1 MSKSIKFFPILLISF
16 SLILSFYSVI
26 YASNINMNL
35 ASGNSISG
43 NIVQN
48 GNDTLA
54 AENTLDEPA
63 TNLIEESP
71 IQTSS
76 PSSVTATTEEGL
88 GLSNVLSIILITVG
102 VVLILLAIAI
112 IIRLK

>member
-1 MSKSIKFFPILLISF
+1 MSKSIKFFPILLIAF

-35 ASGNSISG
+35 ASENSVSENVVDTVNNSLVDE
-43 NIVQN
+43 NITDDLVDNVSQ
-48 GNDTLA
+48 
-54 AENTLDEPA
+54 AEVT
-63 TNLIEESP
+63 T
-71 IQTSS
+71 
-76 PSSVTATTEEGL
+76 PSSVTATTEEGI

-102 VVLILLAIAI
+102 VVLILLAVAI

>member
-1 MSKSIKFFPILLISF
+1 MSKSIKFFPILLIAF

-35 ASGNSISG
+35 ASENSVSKNVTNTVNNSLVDE
-43 NIVQN
+43 NITDDLVDNVSQ
-48 GNDTLA
+48 
-54 AENTLDEPA
+54 AEVT
-63 TNLIEESP
+63 T
-71 IQTSS
+71 

-102 VVLILLAIAI
+102 VVLILLAVAI

>member
-1 MSKSIKFFPILLISF
+1 MSKSIKFFPILLIAF
-16 SLILSFYSVI
+16 SSILSFYSVI

-35 ASGNSISG
+35 ASENSVSENVTNTVNNSLVDE
-43 NIVQN
+43 NITDDLVDNVSQ
-48 GNDTLA
+48 
-54 AENTLDEPA
+54 AEVT
-63 TNLIEESP
+63 T
-71 IQTSS
+71 

-102 VVLILLAIAI
+102 VVLILLAVAI

>member
-1 MSKSIKFFPILLISF
+1 MSKSIKFFPILLIAF

-35 ASGNSISG
+35 ASENSVSENVVDTVNNSLVDE
-43 NIVQN
+43 NITDDLVDNASQSEV
-48 GNDTLA
+48 T
-54 AENTLDEPA
+54 T
-63 TNLIEESP
+63 
-71 IQTSS
+71 
-76 PSSVTATTEEGL
+76 PSSVTATTEEGI

-102 VVLILLAIAI
+102 VVLILLAVAI

>member
-1 MSKSIKFFPILLISF
+1 MSKSIKFFPILLIAF

-35 ASGNSISG
+35 ASENSVSENVTNTVNNSLVDE
-43 NIVQN
+43 NIT
-48 GNDTLA
+48 D
-54 AENTLDEPA
+54 D
-63 TNLIEESP
+63 LIDNVS
-71 IQTSS
+71 QTEVTT

-102 VVLILLAIAI
+102 VVLILLAVAI

>member
-1 MSKSIKFFPILLISF
+1 MSKSIKFFPILLIAF

-35 ASGNSISG
+35 ASENSVSKNVTDTVNNSLVVE
-43 NIVQN
+43 NITDDLV
-48 GNDTLA
+48 
-54 AENTLDEPA
+54 ENVSQAGVT
-63 TNLIEESP
+63 T
-71 IQTSS
+71 

-102 VVLILLAIAI
+102 VVLILLAVAI

>member
-1 MSKSIKFFPILLISF
+1 MSKSIKFFLILLIAF

-35 ASGNSISG
+35 ASENSVTENNLDTTNNSIADE
-43 NIVQN
+43 NI
-48 GNDTLA
+48 T
-54 AENTLDEPA
+54 DEP
-63 TNLIEESP
+63 IEETPPVVS
-71 IQTSS
+71 T
-76 PSSVTATTEEGL
+76 PSSVTATTEEGM

>member
-16 SLILSFYSVI
+16 SLILSFYSII

-35 ASGNSISG
+35 ASGNTISE

-48 GNDTLA
+48 ENETLA
-54 AENTLDEPA
+54 DENILNEP
-63 TNLIEESP
+63 TTDLIEESP

>member
-1 MSKSIKFFPILLISF
+1 MSKSIKFFPILLIAF

-35 ASGNSISG
+35 ASENSVSENVADTVDNSLVDE
-43 NIVQN
+43 NITDNLVDDVSQ
-48 GNDTLA
+48 
-54 AENTLDEPA
+54 AEVT
-63 TNLIEESP
+63 T
-71 IQTSS
+71 

-102 VVLILLAIAI
+102 VVLILLAVAI

>member
-1 MSKSIKFFPILLISF
+1 MSKSIKFFPILLIAF

-35 ASGNSISG
+35 ASENSVSENVADTVDNSLVDE
-43 NIVQN
+43 NIIDDLVDDVSQ
-48 GNDTLA
+48 
-54 AENTLDEPA
+54 AEVT
-63 TNLIEESP
+63 T
-71 IQTSS
+71 

-102 VVLILLAIAI
+102 VVLILLAVAI

>member
-1 MSKSIKFFPILLISF
+1 MSKSIKFFPILLIAF

-35 ASGNSISG
+35 ASENSVSENVADTVNNSLVDE
-43 NIVQN
+43 NITDDLVDNVSQ
-48 GNDTLA
+48 
-54 AENTLDEPA
+54 AEVT
-63 TNLIEESP
+63 T
-71 IQTSS
+71 
-76 PSSVTATTEEGL
+76 PSSVTATTEEGI

-102 VVLILLAIAI
+102 VVLILLAVAI

>member
-1 MSKSIKFFPILLISF
+1 MSKSIKFFPILLILF

-43 NIVQN
+43 NIFQN
-48 GNDTLA
+48 ANDTLTK
-54 AENTLDEPA
+54 ENIANDLTA
-63 TNLIEESP
+63 NLIEESP
-71 IQTSS
+71 IQTSA
-76 PSSVTATTEEGL
+76 PSSVTATAEEGL

-102 VVLILLAIAI
+102 IVLILLAIAI

>member
-1 MSKSIKFFPILLISF
+1 MSKSIKFFPILLIAF

-35 ASGNSISG
+35 ASENSVSENVTNTVNNSLVDE
-43 NIVQN
+43 NITDDLVENVSQ
-48 GNDTLA
+48 
-54 AENTLDEPA
+54 AEVT
-63 TNLIEESP
+63 T
-71 IQTSS
+71 
-76 PSSVTATTEEGL
+76 PSSVTATTEEGI

-102 VVLILLAIAI
+102 VVLILLAVAI

>member
-1 MSKSIKFFPILLISF
+1 MSKSIKFFPILLIAF

-35 ASGNSISG
+35 ASENSVSKNVTDTVNNSLVDE
-43 NIVQN
+43 NITDDLV
-48 GNDTLA
+48 
-54 AENTLDEPA
+54 ENVSQAGVT
-63 TNLIEESP
+63 T
-71 IQTSS
+71 

-102 VVLILLAIAI
+102 VVLILLAVAI

>member
-1 MSKSIKFFPILLISF
+1 MSKSIKFFPILLIAF

-35 ASGNSISG
+35 ASENSVSENVTNTVNNSLVDE
-43 NIVQN
+43 NITDDLVENVSQ
-48 GNDTLA
+48 
-54 AENTLDEPA
+54 AEVT
-63 TNLIEESP
+63 T
-71 IQTSS
+71 

-102 VVLILLAIAI
+102 VVLILLAVAI

>member
-1 MSKSIKFFPILLISF
+1 MSKSIKFFPILLIAF

-35 ASGNSISG
+35 ASKNSVSENVTNTVNNSLVDE
-43 NIVQN
+43 NITDDVSQ
-48 GNDTLA
+48 
-54 AENTLDEPA
+54 AEVT
-63 TNLIEESP
+63 T
-71 IQTSS
+71 

-102 VVLILLAIAI
+102 VVLILLAVAI

>member
-1 MSKSIKFFPILLISF
+1 MSKSIKFFPILLIAF

-35 ASGNSISG
+35 ASENSVSENVADTVNNSLVDE
-43 NIVQN
+43 NITDDLVDNESQ
-48 GNDTLA
+48 
-54 AENTLDEPA
+54 AEVT
-63 TNLIEESP
+63 T
-71 IQTSS
+71 
-76 PSSVTATTEEGL
+76 PSSVTATTEEGI

-102 VVLILLAIAI
+102 VVLILLAVAI

>member
-35 ASGNSISG
+35 ASENSVSE
-43 NIVQN
+43 NVANTVNNSLVDENVTDDLVDNASQ
-48 GNDTLA
+48 
-54 AENTLDEPA
+54 AEVT
-63 TNLIEESP
+63 T
-71 IQTSS
+71 

-102 VVLILLAIAI
+102 VVLILLAVAI

>member
-35 ASGNSISG
+35 ASENSVSENVTNTVNNSLVDE
-43 NIVQN
+43 NITDDLVDNVSQ
-48 GNDTLA
+48 
-54 AENTLDEPA
+54 AEVT
-63 TNLIEESP
+63 T
-71 IQTSS
+71 

-102 VVLILLAIAI
+102 VVLILLAVAI

>member
-1 MSKSIKFFPILLISF
+1 MSKSIKFFPILLIAF

-35 ASGNSISG
+35 ASENSVSENVADTVDNSLVDE
-43 NIVQN
+43 NITDDLVDDVSQ
-48 GNDTLA
+48 
-54 AENTLDEPA
+54 AEVT
-63 TNLIEESP
+63 T
-71 IQTSS
+71 

-102 VVLILLAIAI
+102 VVLILLAVAI

>member
-1 MSKSIKFFPILLISF
+1 MSKSIKFFPILLIAF

-35 ASGNSISG
+35 ASENSVSENVADTVNNSLVDE
-43 NIVQN
+43 NIT
-48 GNDTLA
+48 NDLVDNVSQ
-54 AENTLDEPA
+54 AEVT
-63 TNLIEESP
+63 T
-71 IQTSS
+71 
-76 PSSVTATTEEGL
+76 PSSVTATTEEGI

-102 VVLILLAIAI
+102 VVLILLAVAI

>member
-1 MSKSIKFFPILLISF
+1 MSKSIKFFPILLIAF

-35 ASGNSISG
+35 ASENSVTENNLDTTNNSIADE
-43 NIVQN
+43 NIIN
-48 GNDTLA
+48 ET
-54 AENTLDEPA
+54 
-63 TNLIEESP
+63 IEETPPVVS
-71 IQTSS
+71 T
-76 PSSVTATTEEGL
+76 PSSVTATTEEGM

>member
-1 MSKSIKFFPILLISF
+1 MSKSIKFFPILLIAF

-35 ASGNSISG
+35 ASENSVSENVTNTVNNSLVDE
-43 NIVQN
+43 NITDDLVDNVSQ
-48 GNDTLA
+48 
-54 AENTLDEPA
+54 AEVT
-63 TNLIEESP
+63 T
-71 IQTSS
+71 
-76 PSSVTATTEEGL
+76 PSSVTATAEEGL

-102 VVLILLAIAI
+102 VVLILLAVAI

>member
-1 MSKSIKFFPILLISF
+1 MSKSIKFFPILLIAF

-35 ASGNSISG
+35 ASENSVSENVTNTVNNSLVDE
-43 NIVQN
+43 NITDDLVDN
-48 GNDTLA
+48 VSE
-54 AENTLDEPA
+54 AEVT
-63 TNLIEESP
+63 T
-71 IQTSS
+71 

-102 VVLILLAIAI
+102 VVLILLAVAI

>member
-1 MSKSIKFFPILLISF
+1 MSKSIKFFPILLIAF

-35 ASGNSISG
+35 ASENSVSENVTNTVNNSLVDE
-43 NIVQN
+43 NITDDLVDNVSQ
-48 GNDTLA
+48 
-54 AENTLDEPA
+54 AEVT
-63 TNLIEESP
+63 T
-71 IQTSS
+71 

-102 VVLILLAIAI
+102 VVLILLAVAI
-112 IIRLK
+112 IIRLN

>member
-1 MSKSIKFFPILLISF
+1 MSKSIKFFPILLIAF

-35 ASGNSISG
+35 ASGNSVSENVANTVNNSLVNE
-43 NIVQN
+43 NIT
-48 GNDTLA
+48 NDLVDNVSQ
-54 AENTLDEPA
+54 AEVT
-63 TNLIEESP
+63 T
-71 IQTSS
+71 
-76 PSSVTATTEEGL
+76 PSSVTATTEEGI

-102 VVLILLAIAI
+102 VVLILLAVAI

>member
-1 MSKSIKFFPILLISF
+1 MSKSIKFFPILLIAF

-35 ASGNSISG
+35 ASENSVSENVADTVNNSLVDE
-43 NIVQN
+43 NITDDLVDNVSQ
-48 GNDTLA
+48 
-54 AENTLDEPA
+54 AEVT
-63 TNLIEESP
+63 T
-71 IQTSS
+71 
-76 PSSVTATTEEGL
+76 PSSITATTEEGI

-102 VVLILLAIAI
+102 VVLILLAVAI

>member
-1 MSKSIKFFPILLISF
+1 MSKSIKFFPILLIAF

-35 ASGNSISG
+35 ASENSVSENVTNTVNNSLVDE
-43 NIVQN
+43 NITDDLVDNVSQ
-48 GNDTLA
+48 
-54 AENTLDEPA
+54 AEVT
-63 TNLIEESP
+63 T
-71 IQTSS
+71 

-102 VVLILLAIAI
+102 VVLILLAVAI